1 MKYLAADRPHSSIF
15 KAKYY
20 LYYRYLGILGT
31 LFEKIFESLTDAED
45 REEGEAPSEKH
56 ISEKYKD
63 KFNEIGKYFGNW
75 VQLHNLNI
83 DAPFDT

>member
-1 MKYLAADRPHSSIF
+1 MSDRSYSYILKTKYC
-15 KAKYY
+15 

-63 KFNEIGKYFGNW
+63 KFNEIGKYFGNG
-75 VQLHNLNI
+75 VHLRN
-83 DAPFDT
+83 